1 MIPEA
6 ETTIWQKQTGF
17 DGSGI
22 KCSAPIGQDP
32 VITHTLSVN
41 NVIKQKLES
50 YSRSKWETDQ
60 EDAFFVCDL
69 GDVYNQHVKW
79 KKHLPRIEP
88 HYAIKS
94 NPDPMVVKLLGSL
107 GAGFD
112 CASKTEIQQVLG
124 MGVEPSRIIYA
135 NPCKQSSYLQY
146 ASQQNVTLMT
156 FDNEEELYK
165 IKDYYPHAEL
175 VIRIL
180 TDDAKSTSA
189 LGLKFGVPL
198 DTVDHLLHVAQEL
211 SLNVIGVSFHVGSGC
226 HDEYAF
232 ADAVL
237 RARMVFDQAENMGF
251 RFTMLDVGG
260 GFPGAD
266 VKEGATFEKMASV
279 LGPAVDELFSSDV
292 RVIAEPGRYYV
303 SSAFTICAHVIGRR
317 TVKHNSQEPTYMY
330 YLNDGIYGTFNCIIF
345 DYKQPHAQILLK
357 NGKYLYGLET
367 NEPEYDCSVWGPT
380 CDSIDCLT
388 KATRMPV
395 LNQGDWLYWENMGAY
410 TSCAASQFNGFKI
423 TKAIYTNASP

>member
-1 MIPEA
+1 MISEA
-6 ETTIWQKQTGF
+6 ENTIWETGF
-17 DGSGI
+17 DSSGV
-22 KCSAPIGQDP
+22 KYSLPIGQDP
-32 VITHTLSVN
+32 AFTDALSVN

-60 EDAFFVCDL
+60 EDAFYVCDL
-69 GDVYNQHVKW
+69 GEVHNQHMKW
-79 KKHLPRIEP
+79 KKYLPRIEP

-94 NPDPMVVKLLGSL
+94 NPDPMVAKLLATL

-124 MGVEPSRIIYA
+124 MGVEPNRIIYA

-156 FDNEEELYK
+156 FDNEEELHK
-165 IKDYYPHAEL
+165 IKKFYPHAEL

-180 TDDAKSTSA
+180 ADDAKSTSA
-189 LGLKFGVPL
+189 LGLKFGAPL
-198 DTVDHLLHVAQEL
+198 DTVDHLLHVAQQL

-226 HDEYAF
+226 HDEHAF

-237 RARMVFDQAENMGF
+237 RARTVFDQAENMGF

-266 VKEGATFEKMASV
+266 VKEGATFEKMAAV

-317 TVKHNSQEPTYMY
+317 TVKSNSDEPTYMY

-345 DYKQPHAQILLK
+345 DYKQPKAQILLK
-357 NGKYLYGLET
+357 NGKYLYGLKI
-367 NEPEYDCSVWGPT
+367 NEPEYDCSLWGPT

-388 KATRMPV
+388 KSTRMPV

-410 TSCAASQFNGFKI
+410 TSCSASQFNGFKI
-423 TKAIYTNASP
+423 AKVFYTNASS